1 MRREGDRQVRG
12 GTSLAASGFLPGCAL
27 EHPSKCSPRPPP
39 ASKIP
44 CPPRSPQPAGGEN
57 SGPWLPSGI
66 QPASILRHT
75 YSCQEHCLR
84 IWFGTLSLAAS
95 AGDLRPG
102 PRMPRWLADICAVCL
117 SRHAPGV
124 RGWQEALCPRSL
136 LHIFTKVL
144 HKGLLMMKTMMAS
157 AEVEDKAGPHRPS
170 PPHAAH
176 LASLSGTKCP

>member
-1 MRREGDRQVRG
+1 MAGRSEEEHLWRHLVFSQAVRLN
-12 GTSLAASGFLPGCAL
+12 TCRSAPPAL
-27 EHPSKCSPRPPP
+27 P

-57 SGPWLPSGI
+57 SGPWPLQESSLS
-66 QPASILRHT
+66 SILRHT
-75 YSCQEHCLR
+75 YSCHEHCLG
-84 IWFGTLSLAAS
+84 IWFGTLSLAAT
-95 AGDLRPG
+95 ARDLWPG
-102 PRMPRWLADICAVCL
+102 PQMPRWLADMCAVCR
-117 SRHAPGV
+117 SRHAPDV
-124 RGWQEALCPRSL
+124 RGWQEALFPRSL
-136 LHIFTKVL
+136 LHIFTKAL